1 MNNILFKHLN
11 THGIL
16 QINNSQHFFNI
27 LVTIKV
33 GWVYDDII

>member
-16 QINNSQHFFNI
+16 QINYSQHQHFFFDI
-27 LVTIKV
+27 GYHK
-33 GWVYDDII
+33 GWMGK